1 MVGMDRHGV
10 IAAVRYAPRANCISI
25 NGSIHM
31 TGNSSE
37 ANLFDFELS
46 NPLSVLLIIQRGS
59 LESFAKGVL
68 KVKLNLRSF
77 CY

>member
-10 IAAVRYAPRANCISI
+10 LAAVRYAPRANCISM

-31 TGNSSE
+31 TSNSSE

-46 NPLSVLLIIQRGS
+46 SHLSVLLIIQRGS
-59 LESFAKGVL
+59 LEAFAKGVL
-68 KVKLNLRSF
+68 NVKLHLRSF